1 MPTTTS
7 PDTFLV
13 DCEPYFLDGAQ
24 VIAEIARRNQ
34 ALVRKVVERHWDPL
48 VEALGFPEDD
58 LVLLDYW
65 EPNKF
70 QKVNPTDGISLGVK
84 LKVSD
89 CFEAGIYRYW
99 VVEEK
104 ETGIAAY
111 TWIKGRE
118 KLEQLSKK
126 IDDADAFPEPDDS
139 WYSDTNSLGTYSI
152 YRVFEEAETG
162 ELDIRLEELITYYI
176 RLIAKVGGV
185 KKFLK

>member
-34 ALVRKVVERHWDPL
+34 ALVRKVVERRWVPL
-48 VEALGFPEDD
+48 VEALGFSEEK

-65 EPNKF
+65 EPNQF
-70 QKVNPTDGISLGVK
+70 QKVTPTDGIYLGVK

-89 CFEAGIYRYW
+89 CFEAEICRYW

-111 TWIKGRE
+111 TWIKGRAN
-118 KLEQLSKK
+118 LDQLSKE
-126 IDDADAFPEPDDS
+126 IDDGDAFPEPDDS
-139 WYSDTNSLGTYSI
+139 WYSNNNPSGVYEIGRVLG
-152 YRVFEEAETG
+152 EAEIG
-162 ELDIRLEELITYYI
+162 ELDIRIEEFITYYTG
-176 RLIAKVGGV
+176 LIAKIGGV